1 MTLPSPASVS
11 SGLTTWLVLIPDS
24 PAQQL
29 SGHTREPEPVTL
41 LRALEDRCYT
51 WDPRWC
57 FMCYCSG
64 VSCGAPM
71 EDVSH
76 GIHGQVLHVGAQR
89 LGVSHGGVGR
99 CLLLFRRWADVHC
112 GSRGRVLDVALIWCS
127 SGLVVLCGSRGQ
139 VSRRGPS
146 TPGAV
151 KASSALGSAAGNYN
165 PAIYR

>member
-89 LGVSHGGVGR
+89 LGVSHGGV
-99 CLLLFRRWADVHC
+99 ADVC
-112 GSRGRVLDVALIWCS
+112 FCSVGGQMFTVALVDGCWMWLS
-127 SGLVVLCGSRGQ
+127 YGAPVV
-139 VSRRGPS
+139 
-146 TPGAV
+146 
-151 KASSALGSAAGNYN
+151 
-165 PAIYR
+165 

>member
-1 MTLPSPASVS
+1 MLHVGPQMVFH
-11 SGLTTWLVLIPDS
+11 VLL
-24 PAQQL
+24 Q
-29 SGHTREPEPVTL
+29 
-41 LRALEDRCYT
+41 
-51 WDPRWC
+51 WC
-57 FMCYCSG
+57 FMWG
-64 VSCGAPM
+64 
-71 EDVSH
+71 SH
-76 GIHGQVLHVGAQR
+76 GRCFTWNPWAGFTC
-89 LGVSHGGVGR
+89 GGPAAGCFTWWRGR

-139 VSRRGPS
+139 VSRHGPS